1 MGHDVGF
8 SVGTVARRLGV
19 APSTLRTWNRR
30 YGIGAQELSPGRHRR
45 YTDED
50 ISRLEHMQKL
60 ILRGVSPGDAARAA
74 LAAGITPARHAVMD
88 VPVDRPGPGHGAGGQ
103 RIALPGVS
111 STARGLARA
120 ALALDDR
127 LMSEIIQSAL
137 AEDGVVDTWQ
147 DLLVPVLTGLGSR
160 VEHTGTCIEAEHLLS
175 SVTVGALCGALP
187 ARLRPDHRA
196 VLLACAPGDLHNL
209 PLYALAAALAERG
222 IRGRMLGAD
231 LPYASLAAAAWRTGP
246 AAVFLWSQIALTG
259 DPGTLPH
266 LRPRRPATRVLL
278 GGPGWRRER
287 VPDGIRLVGTLP
299 EAVRRS
305 WPRWAATDW
314 HRGHPRPPWP
324 GQPAGAY
331 LGGRSAPLRTASA
344 ASTPNR

>member
-1 MGHDVGF
+1 MGYEVGF

-74 LAAGITPARHAVMD
+74 LAGNTLTPPPVADVPD

-103 RIALPGVS
+103 RIALPGAS

-127 LMSEIIQSAL
+127 LISEIIQSAL
-137 AEDGVVDTWQ
+137 AKDGVVDTWQ
-147 DLLVPVLTGLGSR
+147 DLLVPVLSGLGSR
-160 VEHTGTCIEAEHLLS
+160 VEHTGACIEAEHLLS

-187 ARLRPDHRA
+187 GQLRSDHRA

-209 PLYALAAALAERG
+209 PLYALAGALAERG
-222 IRGRMLGAD
+222 IGGRMLGAD
-231 LPYASLAAAAWRTGP
+231 LPYASLVAAARRTGP
-246 AAVFLWSQIALTG
+246 AAVFLWSQIALSG
-259 DPGTLPH
+259 DPDELPD

-278 GGPGWRRER
+278 GGPGWHRER
-287 VPDGIRLVGTLP
+287 VPDGIRLVETLP
-299 EAVRRS
+299 EAVS
-305 WPRWAATDW
+305 EVMAA
-314 HRGHPRPPWP
+314 
-324 GQPAGAY
+324 
-331 LGGRSAPLRTASA
+331 LGRS
-344 ASTPNR
+344 

>member
-1 MGHDVGF
+1 MGYEVGF

-74 LAAGITPARHAVMD
+74 LAAPTLARSPVVD
-88 VPVDRPGPGHGAGGQ
+88 VLADRPGSGHGAGGQ
-103 RIALPGVS
+103 RIALPGRS
-111 STARGLARA
+111 PTARGLARA

-127 LMSEIIQSAL
+127 LMGEIVQSAL
-137 AEDGVVDTWQ
+137 AKDGVVETWQ

-175 SVTVGALCGALP
+175 SVTIGALCGALP
-187 ARLRPDHRA
+187 GHLRADHRA

-209 PLYALAAALAERG
+209 SLYALAGALAERG
-222 IRGRMLGAD
+222 IGGRMLGAD
-231 LPYASLAAAAWRTGP
+231 LPYTSLAAATRRTGP

-259 DPGTLPH
+259 DPDKLPD
-266 LRPRRPATRVLL
+266 LRPRRPVTRVLL
-278 GGPGWRRER
+278 GGPGWPRDP
-287 VPDGIRLVGTLP
+287 VPDGIRLVETLP
-299 EAVRRS
+299 EAVS
-305 WPRWAATDW
+305 EVMAA
-314 HRGHPRPPWP
+314 
-324 GQPAGAY
+324 
-331 LGGRSAPLRTASA
+331 LGRS
-344 ASTPNR
+344 

>member
-1 MGHDVGF
+1 MGYEVGF

-74 LAAGITPARHAVMD
+74 LADDTLTRPPVAD

-127 LMSEIIQSAL
+127 LISEIIQSAL
-137 AEDGVVDTWQ
+137 AKDGVVDTWQ

-175 SVTVGALCGALP
+175 SVTVGALCGSLP
-187 ARLRPDHRA
+187 GQLRPDHRA

-209 PLYALAAALAERG
+209 PLYALARALAERG
-222 IRGRMLGAD
+222 IGGRMLGAD
-231 LPYASLAAAAWRTGP
+231 LPYASLAAAARRTGP
-246 AAVFLWSQIALTG
+246 AAVFLWSQIALSG
-259 DPGTLPH
+259 DPDELPD

-278 GGPGWRRER
+278 GGPGWHRER
-287 VPDGIRLVGTLP
+287 VPDGIRLVETLP
-299 EAVRRS
+299 EAVS
-305 WPRWAATDW
+305 EVMAA
-314 HRGHPRPPWP
+314 
-324 GQPAGAY
+324 
-331 LGGRSAPLRTASA
+331 LGRS
-344 ASTPNR
+344 

>member
-1 MGHDVGF
+1 MGYEVGF

-74 LAAGITPARHAVMD
+74 LAAPDLAAPALARSPVVD
-88 VPVDRPGPGHGAGGQ
+88 VLAGRPGPGHGAGGQ
-103 RIALPGVS
+103 RIALPGAS
-111 STARGLARA
+111 PTARGLARA

-127 LMSEIIQSAL
+127 LMGEMIQSAL
-137 AEDGVVDTWQ
+137 AKDGVVDTWQ

-160 VEHTGTCIEAEHLLS
+160 VEHTGTCIETEHLLS
-175 SVTVGALCGALP
+175 SVTIGALCAALP
-187 ARLRPDHRA
+187 GQLSADHRA
-196 VLLACAPGDLHNL
+196 VLLACAPGDLHDL
-209 PLYALAAALAERG
+209 PLYALAGALAERG
-222 IRGRMLGAD
+222 IGGRMLGAD
-231 LPYASLAAAAWRTGP
+231 LPYTSLAAATRRTGP

-259 DPGTLPH
+259 DPDELPD

-278 GGPGWRRER
+278 GGPGWPRDR
-287 VPDGIRLVGTLP
+287 VPDGILLVETLP
-299 EAVRRS
+299 EAVS
-305 WPRWAATDW
+305 EVMAA
-314 HRGHPRPPWP
+314 
-324 GQPAGAY
+324 
-331 LGGRSAPLRTASA
+331 LGRS
-344 ASTPNR
+344 